1 MAGKTIDKPPAN
13 TPSTPPEEKK
23 PDDQQPADPPETPKG
38 PESAAVDPLFSIL
51 HSDLGVRIIDGKVV
65 RGPYTPPEKKEDKK
79 PDETPAEPSEA
90 PAELPPEQPE
100 TKKPDASKPAV
111 EVASEVDENARLDA
125 RLSEVVDKA
134 LDKRL
139 PKTPEQP
146 PKKDEPTADP
156 DATYIEA
163 LSDDWKYEISLARLA
178 EKKLGLKGKVKETI
192 AFSKSLDE
200 YIDKHKDE
208 DGRTFDEN
216 DEDYQKFLRQKRPK
230 YSPVERRRI
239 EVLHEVEPQLKEAK
253 REVRSELEPKLEA
266 AEERSREMEAKPK
279 IAEDLKKF
287 NAALLTLDEQSDP
300 LLKETVELVKTKGD
314 GAIEDDPVYGS
325 IVLKEL
331 KGAEAAA
338 AEFLALSNGL
348 KKPDAAN
355 PLHKYLM
362 DFMEAQGQHIATH
375 GGDLRTRKLADGT
388 AQTFLP
394 RSEYSKRLR
403 VDPDETRSKYF
414 TFSDADVLDMLA
426 INARGLIGQQV
437 KAANEELTKAG
448 YGRQKPAKTPEK
460 PKETPAKP
468 PSSDTPPPKPAAK
481 PSNPDDDD
489 PDPASPKVGG
499 APAPGPGNKAGV
511 TGSRMFSD
519 RDMELLIGKR

>member
-1 MAGKTIDKPPAN
+1 MAEKTIDKPPA
-13 TPSTPPEEKK
+13 TSPPIPPEEKK
-23 PDDQQPADPPETPKG
+23 PDDQKPVATPETPKG
-38 PESAAVDPLFSIL
+38 PESAAVDPIFSIL
-51 HSDLGVRIIDGKVV
+51 HSDLGVKITEGKVV
-65 RGPYTPPEKKEDKK
+65 RGPFTPPEKKEDKK
-79 PDETPAEPSEA
+79 PDETPAKPSET
-90 PAELPPEQPE
+90 PAEPPEPPKEPE
-100 TKKPDASKPAV
+100 TAKPAV
-111 EVASEVDENARLDA
+111 EVASEGDENARLDA
-125 RLSEVVDKA
+125 RLSDVVDKA

-139 PKTPEQP
+139 PKTLETP
-146 PKKDEPTADP
+146 PKKDEPATDP
-156 DATYIEA
+156 DAAYIET
-163 LSDDWKYEISLARLA
+163 LSDDWKYEVSLARLA

-192 AFSKSLDE
+192 AFSKALDD
-200 YIDKHKDE
+200 YLDKHKDE
-208 DGRTFDEN
+208 EGRTFDES
-216 DEDYQKFLRQKRPK
+216 DDDYQKFLRQKRPK

-300 LLKETVELVKTKGD
+300 LLKEAVELVKAKGD

-325 IVLKEL
+325 IVLKEI

-362 DFMEAQGQHIATH
+362 DFMEAQGNHIATN
-375 GGDLRTRKLADGT
+375 GGEMRTRKLADGRV
-388 AQTFLP
+388 QTFIP
-394 RSEYSKRLR
+394 RAEYSKRLNANA
-403 VDPDETRSKYF
+403 DDTRAKHF
-414 TFSDADVLDMLA
+414 TFSDQDVLDMLA
-426 INARGLIGQQV
+426 INARGLIGKQV
-437 KAANEELTKAG
+437 KTANEKLTKAG
-448 YGRQKPAKTPEK
+448 YGRQKPAKTPDK

-468 PSSDTPPPKPAAK
+468 PSADTPPPKPAAK
-481 PSNPDDDD
+481 PENNGDDD
-489 PDPASPKVGG
+489 PDPASPKLGG

-519 RDMELLIGKR
+519 RDLEVLIGKR